1 MTATAIAVLAAEIA
15 ALGVLLVIGSLVYRA
30 FPQRYLLIW
39 NGAWLLYIL
48 HLLAAT
54 SDSLGE
60 GLLPAA
66 LLLAAQGVMAGAIGD
81 AVGRRAPLVWLLPLA
96 AVSLLAEAIVV
107 SLFPG
112 WRGWPSAAG
121 YLLLGLIAAAWVIE
135 YGRRRAGWGPSLL
148 AVALLLRLV
157 HPPGHPAVGIGL
169 LMGLAAGSV
178 LTMVAMLV
186 LAMDAARQHLRWGA
200 APGLMAALA
209 ADCVPRGRLAP
220 QALDRLCAGLQR
232 VFEAAYAR
240 LHVVRPGHR
249 PDDEAAFLSDMLP
262 RSSVGLS
269 ACITV
274 MGYERGPDAG
284 QWLRERGLRWAILV
298 PIPHFRAAAAG
309 LIGLFVLGYRTR
321 RWTSPEIM
329 EALAITGRQLGIV
342 LDNSSLVDQLS
353 RAYRDWLSTVDAI
366 GDYIFV
372 HDARYR
378 IQRVNRALAE
388 RLGRGP
394 TDIITHLCRE
404 ILPCTPAS
412 PWNDCPFCELPQGGE
427 TFDANLQGYFL
438 VATSRYSREEEPEVL
453 HVIKDITDR
462 KRAEEKYRTMFEK
475 VHEGVFI
482 STRAGTFLE
491 FNEAFARM
499 LGYQREE
506 LLAVHIPSLYVSPQG
521 RDQYLHLIDTQGY
534 VSDFEICLRRKNGE
548 EMIGLETSFGIRD
561 ESGQVVQLQGFLL
574 DVTARKQAEEQLQKH
589 AAMLAAVNELSERLT
604 GSLDA
609 EELIQMAVRDLGSVF
624 GCDTASG
631 YLVDRETGE
640 ARRVASCGFLSEPGQ
655 QPLAFP
661 LSAELLAA
669 VEAAR
674 RAVLPLSELPP
685 LPDLAGAVRQAEGLR
700 SAFAI
705 PLRAEPALVGAVIV
719 GWRQQRVLSAAEE
732 SLLNAIGRQLNAA
745 LENAALYQQT
755 RRAYEELRRTQQ
767 QLLQS
772 EKMAA
777 IGQLVSGVAHEL
789 NNPLTA
795 IIGYGQL
802 LASLLSGQPAEYTDK
817 LLHQARR
824 TQRIIQ
830 DLLSFSRQSKPQRQP
845 LDLNQV
851 VEEALLL
858 RDYGMC
864 TARIRIERSLDA
876 NLPAVHGDLHQL
888 EQVFLNIVNNA
899 GDELQARGGRGAIW
913 VRTGVEGR
921 HAVVEIRDDGSGL
934 KDPRRVF
941 DPFYTTKPVGKG
953 TGLGLSICYGIIKEH
968 GGEITAANHSS
979 GGAVFTVRLPIAAAP
994 ATSVGS
1000 GQ

>member
-1 MTATAIAVLAAEIA
+1 MAAAAIAVLAAEIA
-15 ALGVLLVIGSLVYRA
+15 ALGVLLVIGLLVYRA

-48 HLLAAT
+48 HLLAAA
-54 SDSLGE
+54 SASLGQ

-66 LLLAAQGVMAGAIGD
+66 FLLAAQGVMAGAIGD
-81 AVGRRAPLVWLLPLA
+81 VVSRRAPLAWLLPLA
-96 AVSLLAEAIVV
+96 AVSLLAEAVV
-107 SLFPG
+107 ISLFPG

-121 YLLLGLIAAAWVIE
+121 FLLLGLIAAAWVIE
-135 YGRRRAGWGPSLL
+135 YGRRRVGWGPSLL
-148 AVALLLRLV
+148 AVALLLHLV
-157 HPPGHPAVGIGL
+157 HPPGQPAVGIGL
-169 LMGLAAGSV
+169 LIGLAAGSI
-178 LTMVAMLV
+178 LTMVSMLV
-186 LAMDAARQHLRWGA
+186 LAMESARQHLRWGA

-220 QALDRLCAGLQR
+220 DALDRLCAGLQR

-249 PDDEAAFLSDMLP
+249 PDDDAAFLLDLLP
-262 RSSVGLS
+262 RSSAGLS
-269 ACITV
+269 AWITV
-274 MGYERGPDAG
+274 IGYERGPDAG
-284 QWLRERGLRWAILV
+284 QWLRQRGLRWAIIV

-309 LIGLFVLGYRTR
+309 LTGLFVLGYRTR

-342 LDNSSLVDQLS
+342 LENSSLVDQLS

-372 HDARYR
+372 HDAQCR

-394 TDIITHLCRE
+394 TEIIAHLCRE
-404 ILPCTPAS
+404 VLPRTPAS
-412 PWNDCPFCELPQGGE
+412 PWNDCPFCELPRDGE
-427 TFDANLQGYFL
+427 TFDANFQGYFL
-438 VATSRYSREEEPEVL
+438 VATSRYSREEAPEIL

-462 KRAEEKYRTMFEK
+462 KRAEEKYRTLFEK
-475 VHEGVFI
+475 VQEGVFI

-491 FNEAFARM
+491 CNEAFARM
-499 LGYQREE
+499 LGYQRQE

-521 RDQYLHLIDTQGY
+521 REQYLRLMDAHGY
-534 VSDFEICLRRKNGE
+534 VSEFELRLRRKDGE
-548 EMIGLETSFGIRD
+548 EIIGLETSFGIRD
-561 ESGQVVQLQGFLL
+561 ETGQVVQLQGFLL
-574 DVTARKQAEEQLQKH
+574 DITARKQAEEQLQKH
-589 AAMLAAVNELSERLT
+589 ATMLAAVNELSERLS

-609 EELIQMAVRDLGSVF
+609 EELIRTVVQDLGPVF
-624 GCDTASG
+624 GCDTVSG
-631 YLVDRETGE
+631 YLADREAGE
-640 ARRVASCGFLSEPGQ
+640 ARRVAYCGFLSEAGQ
-655 QPLAFP
+655 QPLSFP

-669 VEAAR
+669 LEAAR

-685 LPDLAGAVRQAEGLR
+685 LPELPRAVQGAEGLR
-700 SAFAI
+700 SVFAI
-705 PLRAEPALVGAVIV
+705 LLRAEPTLGAVIL
-719 GWRQQRVLSAAEE
+719 GWRQQRVLSPAEE
-732 SLLNAIGRQLNAA
+732 SLLNAIGRLLNAA

-802 LASLLSGQPAEYTDK
+802 LGSLLSGQPAEYADK

-845 LDLNQV
+845 LDLNKV

-858 RDYGMC
+858 RDYGMR
-864 TARIRIERSLDA
+864 TAHIRIERNLDPD
-876 NLPAVHGDLHQL
+876 LPAVHGDLHQL

-899 GDELQARGGRGAIW
+899 GDELQARGGRGTIR
-913 VRTGVEGR
+913 VRSCAEGR
-921 HAVVEIRDDGSGL
+921 HVVVEIRDDGSGL
-934 KDPRRVF
+934 KDPGRVF

-979 GGAVFTVRLPIAAAP
+979 GGAVFTVRLPIAAA
-994 ATSVGS
+994 SVGS
-1000 GQ
+1000 KQ

>member
-1 MTATAIAVLAAEIA
+1 MAATAIAVLAAEIA

-60 GLLPAA
+60 SLLPAA

-107 SLFPG
+107 SLFPR

-121 YLLLGLIAAAWVIE
+121 YLLLGLIAAVWVME
-135 YGRRRAGWGPSLL
+135 YGRRRVGWGPSLL

-186 LAMDAARQHLRWGA
+186 LAMEAARQHLLWGA

-209 ADCVPRGRLAP
+209 ADCVSRGRLAP

-249 PDDEAAFLSDMLP
+249 PDDEAEFLLDMLP
-262 RSSVGLS
+262 RSSVGLR

-274 MGYERGPDAG
+274 MGYERGPEAG
-284 QWLRERGLRWAILV
+284 QWLRQRGLRWAIIV

-309 LIGLFVLGYRTR
+309 LTGLFVLGYRTR

-388 RLGRGP
+388 RLGLSP
-394 TDIITHLCRE
+394 AAIIARSCRE
-404 ILPCTPAS
+404 VLPCTPAS
-412 PWNDCPFCELPQGGE
+412 AWNDCPFCELPQDGE

-499 LGYQREE
+499 LGYQRQE
-506 LLAVHIPSLYVSPQG
+506 LLAVRIPSLYVSPQG
-521 RDQYLHLIDTQGY
+521 REQYLRLVETHGY
-534 VSDFEICLRRKNGE
+534 VSEFEIRLRRKNGE

-574 DVTARKQAEEQLQKH
+574 DITARKQAEEQLQKH
-589 AAMLAAVNELSERLT
+589 AAMLAAVNELSERFT

-609 EELIQMAVRDLGSVF
+609 EELIRTVVRDLKPVF
-624 GCDTASG
+624 GCDTVSG
-631 YLVDRETGE
+631 YLVDRVTGE

-655 QPLAFP
+655 QPLVFP

-669 VEAAR
+669 LEAGR

-685 LPDLAGAVRQAEGLR
+685 LPELVGAVRQAENLR

-705 PLRAEPALVGAVIV
+705 PLRAEPALGAVIV

-745 LENAALYQQT
+745 LESAALYQQT

-802 LASLLSGQPAEYTDK
+802 LGSLLSGQPAEYTDK

-830 DLLSFSRQSKPQRQP
+830 DLLSFSRQSKPQPQP
-845 LDLNQV
+845 VDLNQV

-858 RDYGMC
+858 WDYGMR
-864 TARIRIERSLDA
+864 TAHIRIERSLDA

-899 GDELQARGGRGAIW
+899 GDELQARGGRGTIW
-913 VRTGVEGR
+913 VRSCVEGR

-979 GGAVFTVRLPIAAAP
+979 GGAVFTVRLPMAAAA

-1000 GQ
+1000 RQ